1 MAWGNL
7 WKHGEYLGTRTL
19 LKISS
24 EPKISC
30 PFLVNKTNIQ
40 IELYETRIYE
50 RRICLCLALSRFQIK
65 LLPNFFHTSVNCR
78 ARGPCPL
85 LSVMKMC
92 TCIIWGKLANQTLL
106 VGVVELAEP
115 AVCTVCGFC
124 LPAYTSIPGWHLQF
138 ALLACC
144 TSLQC
149 SFVLALLA
157 YTSLADTFAM
167 LTQPFCPPAQ
177 LLQLHCSLS
186 KYQLKL
192 NWFIFALRFM
202 LFCAVL
208 LRGWRAFRAY
218 CLLLLLPVVIIQ
230 LVIQLVDN
238 RSMIQGWTGA

>member
-7 WKHGEYLGTRTL
+7 WKHAEYLGTRTL

-106 VGVVELAEP
+106 LGVVELAEP

-138 ALLACC
+138 AQLTARALVYSAVSCLPCLLILPWL
-144 TSLQC
+144 TRLQC
-149 SFVLALLA
+149 WHSPFVHLLNCCNCTAPSQNINWSWIDSF
-157 YTSLADTFAM
+157 SL
-167 LTQPFCPPAQ
+167 
-177 LLQLHCSLS
+177 
-186 KYQLKL
+186 
-192 NWFIFALRFM
+192 
-202 LFCAVL
+202 
-208 LRGWRAFRAY
+208 
-218 CLLLLLPVVIIQ
+218 
-230 LVIQLVDN
+230 
-238 RSMIQGWTGA
+238 